1 MVEMGRQEGRRQK
14 VVMNKVLFLCTGN
27 YYRSRFAELFFNHHA
42 AQRGLAWVADSRAL
56 ALELGVNN
64 VGPIS
69 RYTVAGLQERGI
81 TLDGTHRLPQQVSEA
96 DLQEAALVI
105 ALDRTEH
112 TPYVIERLPAWRD
125 HIRYWEV
132 ADLHLLTAVDAL
144 TRIETQVL
152 TLLDQLTTSGV

>member
-1 MVEMGRQEGRRQK
+1 MMMK
-14 VVMNKVLFLCTGN
+14 KVLFLCTGN
-27 YYRSRFAELFFNHHA
+27 YYRSRFAEIFFNQQA
-42 AQRGLAWVADSRAL
+42 AQLGLDWVADSRAL

-69 RYTVAGLQERGI
+69 HYTVAGLAERGI
-81 TLDGTHRLPQQVSEA
+81 TLATPLRFPQQVAES

-112 TPYVIERLPAWRD
+112 QRYVEERLPAWCD

-132 ADLHLLTAVDAL
+132 ADLHLLTATDAL
-144 TRIETQVL
+144 TRIERQVL
-152 TLLDQLTTSGV
+152 ALLDQLATSGV